1 MSKSFIHPQKPWN
14 QYGLLCC
21 SLGSLLLS
29 PQGSLA
35 ASEITSFTQINS
47 SPPFLGFTS
56 NTNSP
61 GLQSDLTPNAAWF
74 YDYSNLTGTSASVY
88 FLQGATGGISASS
101 ELILDFQHSQYTNK
115 FFSTS
120 ISTPNS
126 AWAYDQNNHANAGA
140 DATGNVYYLKG
151 STNAITSSE
160 PLSLTLGQNYNNE
173 WQLTPTKVQGADT
186 AWYYDSPG
194 GQSAIPANIYYL
206 TGSTEGITFL
216 SATGISFQGGAPVL
230 SLDTNPTAAWYADA
244 LLRAN
249 APYNANIYY
258 LDSTSTSMLTGSQT
272 LTFQQENP
280 HLVADHAL
288 NTAWYF
294 DSATSNTYG
303 SNVYYLAYDSG
314 SSAILVGSGSA
325 TFSSYRCGLEPD
337 ATPNE
342 AWFFDTY
349 SSTTAMNVYYL
360 TGSSTGPSLT
370 VSASKTV
377 NFTAPVNLIPD
388 LQPHAAWYYVNEYG
402 YFNSGE
408 VYYLTYDS
416 GTITASERIT
426 VDFDSYDQYLVT
438 TAPGEAWYVEA
449 DSLLSTPYVGNAYYL
464 KASAD
469 TISYQSAAC
478 TFNTLNISF
487 TQDTL
492 SNALWYYDQGN
503 GYGTGAFNGSVYYL
517 SPEEG
522 GITASSTTLPFL
534 SGSALLVSAGP
545 DTAWYYDAGTG
556 PGYNVYFLKADTAS
570 GWTSG
575 TGGALSNSIL
585 NSSVAQARIL
595 QTQMKRSQ
603 NVSTQT
609 TISQRIEQG
618 SGVFLADA
626 DDKYHAPIE
635 TPSDTEKPYLFQV
648 VPFYDFINQK
658 QQGYLPAFTNS
669 VVGALGTF
677 DAKLGR
683 YVVGGGLA
691 YAYNHAHLKG
701 GLGHANINQE
711 IGVVYGSWKGNRVY
725 VDLSCWG
732 GFYQMKGER
741 DFNGHLTSRYS
752 TQGYVLTPHAE
763 LQVNAYSKGNWL
775 SVDPFARADWVNTW
789 QKGYTE
795 KSPTGFDLSVPHQ
808 HSSLLR
814 TEAGLYVEETL
825 PIRSGQV
832 ILAQKASYINQL
844 PFQNNVLSALF
855 VGGGSPF
862 SIASGTMS
870 TQNLGGVEFQATF
883 YPTSRKIPILG
894 MDLQGEFGSK
904 LQSYMVALELGKG
917 F

>member
-1 MSKSFIHPQKPWN
+1 
-14 QYGLLCC
+14 
-21 SLGSLLLS
+21 
-29 PQGSLA
+29 LA
-35 ASEITSFTQINS
+35 AGEITSFTQINT
-47 SPPFLGFTS
+47 SPPFVGFTS

-61 GLQSDLTPNAAWF
+61 GLQSDLTPNAGWL
-74 YDYSNLTGTSASVY
+74 YDYITSTAPSAASVY
-88 FLQGATGGISASS
+88 FLQGATGGITSSS
-101 ELILDFQHSQYTNK
+101 ELILDFQHSQYTNQ

-126 AWAYDQNNHANAGA
+126 AWAYDQNNNVSSGGN
-140 DATGNVYYLKG
+140 ATGNVYYLKG
-151 STNAITSSE
+151 ATSGITSSA

-173 WQLTPTKVQGADT
+173 WKLTPTKVQGADT

-194 GQSAIPANIYYL
+194 GQTGISANIYYL

-216 SATGISFQGGAPVL
+216 SATGISFQGGGPSL
-230 SLDTNPTAAWYADA
+230 TLDTNPTAAWYADS
-244 LLRAN
+244 LLGPN
-249 APYNANIYY
+249 PSYNANVYY
-258 LDSTSTSMLTGSQT
+258 LDSSSIPILTGSQT
-272 LTFQQENP
+272 LVFQQENP
-280 HLVADHAL
+280 RLIADNAP

-294 DSATSNTYG
+294 DYTTSGSPSYN
-303 SNVYYLAYDSG
+303 SNVYYLTYEG
-314 SSAILVGSGSA
+314 SSILSASGSA
-325 TFSSYRCGLEPD
+325 TFTFISCDLAPD

-342 AWFFDTY
+342 AWFFDI
-349 SSTTAMNVYYL
+349 SGKVYYL
-360 TGSSTGPSLT
+360 TGSATGPSLT
-370 VSASKTV
+370 ISPPQTV
-377 NFTAPVNLIPD
+377 PFDPLTAAIVTPD
-388 LQPHAAWYYVNEYG
+388 LKPHAAWYSVEEYG
-402 YFNSGE
+402 NPNLGQ

-416 GTITASERIT
+416 GQISYSQPIT
-426 VDFDSYDQYLVT
+426 VDFNTYVQELLT
-438 TAPGEAWYVEA
+438 TQPGEAWYVEG
-449 DSLLSTPYVGNAYYL
+449 DSFLSTPYIANAYYL
-464 KASAD
+464 KASRD
-469 TISYQSAAC
+469 TISYQSVAS
-478 TFNTLNISF
+478 TFNTLNIGF
-487 TQDTL
+487 IADTL

-503 GYGTGAFNGSVYYL
+503 GYGTGAFNGIVYYL
-517 SPEEG
+517 SPEES
-522 GITASSTTLPFL
+522 GITSSSTTLPFL
-534 SGSALLVSAGP
+534 TSGAALVSGGP
-545 DTAWYYDAGTG
+545 GTAWYYDTGLG
-556 PGYNVYFLKADTAS
+556 PGYNIYFLEADTAS

-585 NSSVAQARIL
+585 NSSVAQAKAL

-603 NVSTQT
+603 NANAQT

-626 DDKYHAPIE
+626 EDKYHTPIE
-635 TPSDTEKPYLFQV
+635 TPTEKPYLFQV

-658 QQGYLPAFTNS
+658 EQGILPAFTNS

-683 YVVGGGLA
+683 YIVGGGLA
-691 YAYNHAHLKG
+691 YAYNHADLKG
-701 GLGHANINQE
+701 GLGHASINQE

-741 DFNGHLTSRYS
+741 DFKGHLTSRYS

-763 LQVNAYSKGNWL
+763 IQVNAYSKASWL
-775 SVDPFARADWVNTW
+775 SLDPFARADWINTW

-825 PIRSGQV
+825 PVTSGQV
-832 ILAQKASYINQL
+832 VLAQKASYINQL

-855 VGGGSPF
+855 VGGGSAF

-883 YPTSRKIPILG
+883 YPTSRRIPIVGL
-894 MDLQGEFGSK
+894 DLQGEFGSN
-904 LQSYMVALELGKG
+904 LQSYLVALELGKD